1 MSKVRRN
8 IHLGFTDEIFT
19 EGLHIC
25 YIFRDEDER
34 RRTLAKYLQ
43 SGLEAG
49 EKVLYLVDTMSP
61 ADFMDSMTE
70 LGLHPQEP
78 GKDFIVS
85 KALPVYCPDGHF
97 SSPDMLDVIG
107 KFYQQSLSEGFTGS
121 RGTGEMS
128 WALVEGVARKEEVME
143 YEARLNQVLQI
154 YPYTTCCQ
162 YDARRFD
169 GATIMDVLSVHPMMI
184 VRGQLVRNPYFIE
197 PEVFIK
203 ELKMRPS
210 SGWNNG
216 NETT

>member
-1 MSKVRRN
+1 M
-8 IHLGFTDEIFT
+8 
-19 EGLHIC
+19 
-25 YIFRDEDER
+25 
-34 RRTLAKYLQ
+34 AKFLN
-43 SGLEAG
+43 SGLEFG
-49 EKVLYLVDTMSP
+49 DKVLYLVDTMSP
-61 ADFMDSMTE
+61 DDFMDSMEE
-70 LGLHPQEP
+70 LGLHPQER
-78 GKDFIVS
+78 GKDLIVS
-85 KALPVYCPDGHF
+85 QALPAYCPEGHF

-107 KFYQQSLSEGFTGS
+107 RFYQQAIREGYVGS

-154 YPYTTCCQ
+154 YPHTACCQ

-203 ELKMRPS
+203 ELKMRPAV
-210 SGWNNG
+210 GWG
-216 NETT
+216 QGK